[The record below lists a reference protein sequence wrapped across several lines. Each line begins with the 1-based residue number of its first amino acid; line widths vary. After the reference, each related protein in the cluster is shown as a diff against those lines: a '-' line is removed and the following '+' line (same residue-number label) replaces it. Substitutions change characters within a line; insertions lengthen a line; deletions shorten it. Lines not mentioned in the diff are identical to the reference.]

1 MANQK
6 VGQNANQNSDKKAD
20 KLQHNGKTISKPN
33 LKIWDIHSVHI
44 KKQTKVKPKFGTKC

>member
-20 KLQHNGKTISKPN
+20 KLQNNGKTIS
-33 LKIWDIHSVHI
+33 
-44 KKQTKVKPKFGTKC
+44 

>member
-20 KLQHNGKTISKPN
+20 KLQNDGKTIS
-33 LKIWDIHSVHI
+33 
-44 KKQTKVKPKFGTKC
+44 